1 MNNRFVVPADKV
13 LDEDKVTQFLI
24 AFTVLWILMCIAI
37 SLWGGWSQ
45 LTDRYR
51 GTSSKAEAKWG
62 FESASMR
69 RMAAYPGCLKF
80 SVGREG
86 LGISIL
92 FLFRVGHPPLL
103 IPWTDI
109 TAHELEAQVIK
120 KVRLKFAK
128 ESNVPLTISLKL
140 ARRIRDASITYWN
153 PGF

>member
-1 MNNRFVVPADKV
+1 MENA
-13 LDEDKVTQFLI
+13 LDAEKATLFLI
-24 AFTVLWILMCIAI
+24 AFTALWILMCIAF
-37 SLWGGWSQ
+37 SMWGGWSQ

-51 GTSSKAEAKWG
+51 GTLSKAKAKWR

-109 TAHELEAQVIK
+109 TTHTSESRIIK
-120 KVRLKFAK
+120 KVRLEFAK
-128 ESNVPLTISLKL
+128 EPNVPLTISLKL
-140 ARRIRDASITYWN
+140 ARRIRDASTAYWN
-153 PGF
+153 SNFV

>member
-1 MNNRFVVPADKV
+1 MENA
-13 LDEDKVTQFLI
+13 LDTEKATQFLI
-24 AFTVLWILMCIAI
+24 AFTTLWILMCFTL
-37 SLWGGWSQ
+37 SLWGGWSL

-51 GTSSKAEAKWG
+51 GTLSKTEAKWR

-109 TAHELEAQVIK
+109 TVHELESRVIK
-120 KVRLKFAK
+120 KVRLHFAK
-128 ESNVPLTISLKL
+128 EPNVPLTISLTL
-140 ARRIRDASITYWN
+140 ARRIRDASTTYWN
-153 PGF
+153 IKF